1 MNEMPENLSDEE
13 KEAWEKS
20 LTAGSL
26 PTWWKPNPADPAAQP
41 GRRLHLKPF
50 HKGGISP

>member
-1 MNEMPENLSDEE
+1 VKEMPENLSDEE

-26 PTWWKPNPADPAAQP
+26 PTWW
-41 GRRLHLKPF
+41 
-50 HKGGISP
+50 